1 MAMAG
6 GNGVAMQL
14 NWRGKAARAQFYFT
28 EGSVALQQIKQSLYA
43 AAALKIIFELSV
55 ITTVMITPVVILTM
69 FLWGIFWVRH
79 GWYKHLMEIPS
90 IDAVAPISMWNLH
103 MTVRLYQY
111 FGLKLDDMD
120 LRTMPPELQTVL
132 ASTRKD

>member
-1 MAMAG
+1 M
-6 GNGVAMQL
+6 L

-43 AAALKIIFELSV
+43 AAALKIILEL
-55 ITTVMITPVVILTM
+55 TVMTTILITPLVIITM

-90 IDAVAPISMWNLH
+90 IDAVAPISMWNLW
-103 MTVRLYQY
+103 MSVRLYQKM
-111 FGLKLDDMD
+111 GIPLDDMD
-120 LRTMPPELQTVL
+120 LKQMPVELQKVL
-132 ASTRKD
+132 ASFRKD

>member
-1 MAMAG
+1 M
-6 GNGVAMQL
+6 
-14 NWRGKAARAQFYFT
+14 T
-28 EGSVALQQIKQSLYA
+28 T
-43 AAALKIIFELSV
+43 IF
-55 ITTVMITPVVILTM
+55 ITPLVIITM